1 MSCPVVR
8 GSNLARGFA
17 RGLARRRLLWG
28 AAAAATIAARA
39 AGAHGFHA
47 AFTVIEQ
54 NPRTAALEIIHR
66 IFAADLDLVLAAR
79 TGRAGLVAATPEAEK
94 LIDDYI
100 RDTFSLKTA
109 DGRALRLDWVGL
121 KVEVDTVFAYQEV
134 PAPGA
139 VTGLVVANQMLVE
152 THPGQI
158 NTVNVSLGAG
168 TKTVVFMSGDGPQA
182 VMF

>member
-1 MSCPVVR
+1 MNHSRR
-8 GSNLARGFA
+8 GMVGV
-17 RGLARRRLLWG
+17 
-28 AAAAATIAARA
+28 AAAALIASVAR
-39 AGAHGFHA
+39 AHGFHA

-66 IFAADLDLVLAAR
+66 IFAADLDLMLAAR
-79 TGRAGLVAATPEAEK
+79 TGRTNLVAETPEAEK

-109 DGRALRLDWVGL
+109 EGRALRLDWVGL
-121 KVEVDTVFAYQEV
+121 KVEVETVFAYQEV

-139 VTGLVVANQMLVE
+139 LTGLTVANQMLVE

-158 NTVNVSLGAG
+158 NTVNVSVGG
-168 TKTVVFMSGDGPQA
+168 RTKTLVFMSGDGPQSVA
-182 VMF
+182 F

>member
-1 MSCPVVR
+1 MTLS
-8 GSNLARGFA
+8 
-17 RGLARRRLLWG
+17 RRLLIG
-28 AAAAATIAARA
+28 AAAAASIASARA
-39 AGAHGFHA
+39 IRAHGFHA

-54 NPRTAALEIIHR
+54 NPRSGALEIIHR

-79 TGRAGLVAATPEAEK
+79 TGRTGLVAATPEAEK

-100 RDTFSLKTA
+100 RDTFSLKTGE
-109 DGRALRLDWVGL
+109 GRSLRLDWVGL

-139 VTGLVVANQMLVE
+139 LTGLTVDNRMLVE

-158 NTVNVSLGAG
+158 NTVNVSVGG
-168 TKTVVFMSGDGPQA
+168 RTKTVVFMSGDGPQS
-182 VMF
+182 VTF